1 MATNDAASY
10 QLRFN
15 EISKAIEYA
24 VGGSWL
30 SANAGGVVTGS
41 VSFSGATTTF
51 TPPTLTSTQRDA
63 LTATPGMLIYNTT
76 TNKLNVRTVA
86 TWEVVTSA

>member
-10 QLRFN
+10 ELRFN
-15 EISKAIEYA
+15 EISKATEYA
-24 VGGSWL
+24 VGGTWL
-30 SANAGGVVTGS
+30 SANQGGVTSGS

-51 TPPTLTSTQRDA
+51 TPPTLTTTQRDA
-63 LTATPGMLIYNTT
+63 LTATEGMLIYNSTT
-76 TNKLNVRTVA
+76 HKLNLRTVA